1 MGSCIKEKYMT
12 TRILKLPNH
21 NNVLIGRDLSEIFE
35 NGHIYSV
42 RKVLGEILIED
53 VGESS
58 LCERTMYDYPNG
70 NSIVNDIMKE
80 GSIYFTKK
88 ELEELNE

>member
-1 MGSCIKEKYMT
+1 MV
-12 TRILKLPNH
+12 TRILKLPH

-58 LCERTMYDYPNG
+58 LCERTMYDYPNR
-70 NSIVNDIMKE
+70 NSTVNDIMKE